1 MPISLT
7 TYTDLEI
14 PTPNGD
20 PTTYGVIINQFF
32 ESLTT
37 KIAALATRISA
48 AEASLGDTS
57 TANTILYNITQVTN
71 INSLLQADGVTSD
84 KLLTGT
90 STTLLPDPYSGNYS
104 TTSTFPAFTGTGE
117 ALENID
123 PPETESEIL
132 NFDYVAFRNAL
143 DGILSIISTRVAQT
157 EADILQARID
167 VCKAKAYI
175 DAYNAGGTT
184 VKVLGNVATYF
195 WVNPDNGASSGSYLQ
210 KAIYTISQT
219 SAGFAGY
226 SYTNG
231 LLTATYAL
239 VSDPVYPYGTSASTN
254 LQAHNR
260 FTSNGYLTSGSF
272 VNIYANF
279 VDLSGFSVGTTINLI
294 GHYSPL
300 QNPFFTNG
308 SVGTVGMQ
316 IQNATMQIKWLS
328 NGLILSAQYV
338 PTGSSTQSQV
348 NGVSASSLAP
358 TIIGGTVEIGM
369 SQHTIA
375 EQTIYGTPDVSYCD
389 TNPGGPHFTSGSY
402 T

>member
-32 ESLTT
+32 EDLTT

-57 TANTILYNITQVTN
+57 TANTILYNIAQVTN

-90 STTLLPDPYSGNYS
+90 STTLLPDPYSGNYT

-175 DAYNAGGTT
+175 DSYNAGGTT
-184 VKVLGNVATYF
+184 VKVLGSAVTYY
-195 WVNPDNGASSGSYLQ
+195 WTNPANGSSSGSYLQ
-210 KAIYTISQT
+210 KAFYEVGLTSVGNPDYIYN
-219 SAGFAGY
+219 
-226 SYTNG
+226 NG
-231 LLTATYAL
+231 LLSIFYKL
-239 VSDPVYPYGTSASTN
+239 VSDPVYPYGNNASTN

-260 FTSNGYLTSGSF
+260 FVSNGYMTSGVW

-279 VDLSGFSVGTTINLI
+279 LDVSSFSVGTTVNLL
-294 GHYSPL
+294 GYYSPTDS
-300 QNPFFTNG
+300 PFL
-308 SVGTVGMQ
+308 SYGTVGTTQLQ
-316 IQNATMQIKWLS
+316 IQNATLQVIWQS
-328 NGLILSAQYV
+328 GGLVFQVQYV
-338 PTGSSTQSQV
+338 PRGSSTQAQV
-348 NGVSASSLAP
+348 NAITPSILAP
-358 TIIGGTVEIGM
+358 TINGGTIRIGL
-369 SQHTIA
+369 SQHQIQ

>member
-32 ESLTT
+32 EDLTT
-37 KIAALATRISA
+37 KIADLATRISA

-57 TANTILYNITQVTN
+57 TANTILYNIAQVTN

-90 STTLLPDPYSGNYS
+90 STTLLPDPYSGNYT

-132 NFDYVAFRNAL
+132 NFDFVAFRNAL
-143 DGILSIISTRVAQT
+143 NGILNIISTRVAQT

-184 VKVLGNVATYF
+184 EKYYGTPTTYY
-195 WVNPDNGASSGSYLQ
+195 WTNPDNGSSSGSYLA
-210 KAIYTISQT
+210 KADYTIGLT
-219 SAGFAGY
+219 SVGNKDFTY
-226 SYTNG
+226 NNG
-231 LLTATYAL
+231 LLTVIYNL
-239 VSDPVYPYGTSASTN
+239 VSDPVYPYGNNASTN

-260 FTSNGYLTSGSF
+260 LTSNGYLTSNTYKTCYSKYKSPSDWNVGDE
-272 VNIYANF
+272 VILTDYQITIGTPIRDRTNYGNVYAVF
-279 VDLSGFSVGTTINLI
+279 DGAIV
-294 GHYSPL
+294 
-300 QNPFFTNG
+300 
-308 SVGTVGMQ
+308 Q
-316 IQNATMQIKWLS
+316 IRWIS
-328 NGLILSAQYV
+328 NGLYFKIQLVPGGAQ
-338 PTGSSTQSQV
+338 SQSQV
-348 NGVSASSLAP
+348 NAINIDPFLITNLTLGLTKHSV
-358 TIIGGTVEIGM
+358 
-369 SQHTIA
+369 A
-375 EQTIYGTPDVSYCD
+375 EQTIYGTPDVSYCE
-389 TNPGGPHFTSGSY
+389 TTPGGPHFTSGSY